1 MQNSNI
7 NPSIKYIESSQ
18 INTNDIGSKNIQVY
32 EINLLNIPIFICTGN
47 FNTDIENIIY
57 VPIYLLSPKNFTVI
71 KQIGIFEFEP
81 HSIDLFKSSDDT
93 LLLENIKSPPCL
105 L

>member
-18 INTNDIGSKNIQVY
+18 INTNDIGSKNVQTY

-57 VPIYLLSPKNFTVI
+57 VTIYL
-71 KQIGIFEFEP
+71 
-81 HSIDLFKSSDDT
+81 
-93 LLLENIKSPPCL
+93 
-105 L
+105 